1 MPLSIP
7 TLSKLIQE
15 AGEKLIEREEDEANR
30 HIKKS
35 GAYYDEAAKAYR
47 SGQPERWPAADRARE
62 KGDEE
67 SEKSNDLDKQIKG
80 KKEVLALVKE
90 TLKAAQKV

>member
-7 TLSKLIQE
+7 DLSKLIE
-15 AGEKLIEREEDEANR
+15 GASEKLIEREEDEAST

-35 GAYYDEAAKAYR
+35 GAYYDEAAKGYR
-47 SGQPERWPAADRARE
+47 SGDPERRPAADRANE

-67 SEKSNDLDKQIKG
+67 SKKAADIGKQIEG
-80 KKEVLALVKE
+80 KNEILAVVKE
-90 TLKAAQKV
+90 TLKAAQKG

>member
-7 TLSKLIQE
+7 DLSKLIQG
-15 AGEKLIEREEDEANR
+15 AGEKLIEREEDEASK

-35 GAYYDEAAKAYR
+35 GTYYDEAAKDYR
-47 SGQPERWPAADRARE
+47 SGHPERWPAADRANE

-67 SEKSNDLDKQIKG
+67 SKKAGDIDQQIKG
-80 KKEVLALVKE
+80 KKEILAVVKE
-90 TLKAAQKV
+90 TLKAAQKG

>member
-7 TLSKLIQE
+7 DLSKLIQG
-15 AGEKLIEREEDEANR
+15 ASEKLIEREEDEASK

-35 GAYYDEAAKAYR
+35 GAHYDEAAIAYR
-47 SGQPERWPAADRARE
+47 SGHPERWPAADRSTK

-67 SEKSNDLDKQIKG
+67 SKKADDIDKQIDG
-80 KKEVLALVKE
+80 KKEMLALVNE
-90 TLKAAQKV
+90 TLKEARKG

>member
-1 MPLSIP
+1 MSLSIP
-7 TLSKLIQE
+7 DVSKLIQK
-15 AGEKLIEREEDEANR
+15 ASEKLIEGEEDEASK

-47 SGQPERWPAADRARE
+47 SGHSDRWPAGDKASE

-67 SEKSNDLDKQIKG
+67 SKKAGDIDKQIEG
-80 KKEVLALVKE
+80 KKEILALVKE
-90 TLKAAQKV
+90 TFKAAQKG

>member
-7 TLSKLIQE
+7 DLSKLIQG
-15 AGEKLIEREEDEANR
+15 ASEKLIEREEDEASK

-35 GAYYDEAAKAYR
+35 GAYYDEASKAYR
-47 SGQPERWPAADRARE
+47 SGHPERFPAADRANE

-67 SEKSNDLDKQIKG
+67 SKKADDIGKQIEG
-80 KKEVLALVKE
+80 KKEILALVKE
-90 TLKAAQKV
+90 TLKAAQKG

>member
-7 TLSKLIQE
+7 DLSKLIQG
-15 AGEKLIEREEDEANR
+15 ASDKLIEREEDEASK

-47 SGQPERWPAADRARE
+47 SGPPESWPAADRARE

-67 SEKSNDLDKQIKG
+67 SKKADDIDKQIVG
-80 KKEVLALVKE
+80 KKEMLALVNE
-90 TLKAAQKV
+90 TLKAAQKG

>member
-7 TLSKLIQE
+7 DLSKLIQG
-15 AGEKLIEREEDEANR
+15 ASEKLIEREEDEASK

-47 SGQPERWPAADRARE
+47 SGRPEGWPVGDRATE

-67 SEKSNDLDKQIKG
+67 SKKAGDIDNQIKG
-80 KKEVLALVKE
+80 KKEILTLVNE
-90 TLKAAQKV
+90 TLKTAQKG

>member
-7 TLSKLIQE
+7 DLSKLIQK
-15 AGEKLIEREEDEANR
+15 AGEKLIEREEGEASE

-47 SGQPERWPAADRARE
+47 TGPPERWPAADRASE
-62 KGDEE
+62 KGDKE
-67 SEKSNDLDKQIKG
+67 SNKAADLEKQIEG
-80 KKEVLALVKE
+80 KKEMMAVVKD
-90 TLKAAQKV
+90 TLKEAQKT

>member
-7 TLSKLIQE
+7 DLSKLIQE
-15 AGEKLIEREEDEANR
+15 AGEKLIEREEDEASK

-35 GAYYDEAAKAYR
+35 GAHYDEAAKAYR
-47 SGQPERWPAADRARE
+47 SGQPERFPAADRASK

-67 SEKSNDLDKQIKG
+67 SKKAGDIDKQIEG
-80 KKEVLALVKE
+80 KKEILSLVKD
-90 TLKAAQKV
+90 TLKAAQKS